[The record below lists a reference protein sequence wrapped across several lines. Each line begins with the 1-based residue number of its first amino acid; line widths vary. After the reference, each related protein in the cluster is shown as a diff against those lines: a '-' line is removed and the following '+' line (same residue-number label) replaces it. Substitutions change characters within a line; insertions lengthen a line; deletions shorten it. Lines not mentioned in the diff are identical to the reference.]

1 MFLVFCLVAS
11 LLPIAITNQYKNRLY
26 LIPTD
31 QMTISLKLIQKPE
44 FLLRVGQNKNKD
56 VDTFVKSLRSVIED
70 QTVTLRYLNANNDL
84 NNGKYYF

>member
-31 QMTISLKLIQKPE
+31 QMAISLKLIQKPE